1 MRQIN
6 LNVTPEFDRDLR
18 LMMKQRGIT
27 SKSEAIRQSVHEA
40 AARAGAAVKC
50 DFRALLGLGLKSP
63 LNPKPRFQ
71 SEDEL
76 WS

>member
-18 LMMKQRGIT
+18 LVMKQKGIAT
-27 SKSEAIRQSVHEA
+27 KSEAIRQSVHEA
-40 AARAGAAVKC
+40 AARVGATVKC
-50 DFRALLGLGLKSP
+50 DFRSLLGLGLKSP
-63 LNPKPRFQ
+63 LNPKPRFK